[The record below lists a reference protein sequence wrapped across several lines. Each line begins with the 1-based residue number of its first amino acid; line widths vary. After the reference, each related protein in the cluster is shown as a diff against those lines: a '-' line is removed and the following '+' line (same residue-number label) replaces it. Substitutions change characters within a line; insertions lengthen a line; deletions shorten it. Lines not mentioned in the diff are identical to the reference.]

1 MQDTSLPVNKC
12 INVVKHVNIKIRT
25 VRKLWSSVYV
35 VNAEVNN
42 SEVYGYTQIVR
53 GAGD

>member
-1 MQDTSLPVNKC
+1 MQNTSLPVNKC
-12 INVVKHVNIKIRT
+12 LNVAKSVNIKIRN

-42 SEVYGYTQIVR
+42 SEVCGYTQIVR